1 MDADTRAIQLKE
13 LEILKQVAAICQR
26 HGLRYFGDG
35 GTCLGAVR
43 HRGFIPWDDDIDVGM
58 PRKDFD
64 RFRQIAP
71 KELPEY
77 LALQDFTDTPHMNH
91 LFMKVHD
98 TRTTFIPA
106 GLRNYPDAQTGIY
119 VDIFAYDG
127 YPGKGLRRR
136 WWRLRT
142 GVLLR
147 LNWLLRVYDR
157 KETAYDRFRG
167 GIAKVLRKVLPYN
180 WASVHMERFLRKY
193 DADREPE
200 ITLAYMGFRYCFPRK
215 CFDEAK
221 LLPFEDIQL
230 PVPADYDT
238 YLKIH
243 YGDYMTLPPES
254 ERTAIHP
261 TAYFSLE
268 RSYKER
274 WWEKAPDKKEK

>member
-43 HRGFIPWDDDIDVGM
+43 HRGFIPWDDDIDIGM

-77 LALQDFTDTPHMNH
+77 LALQDFEQVQHMHHMH
-91 LFMKVHD
+91 LKVHD
-98 TRTTFIPA
+98 TRTTFVSRTFS
-106 GLRNYPDAQTGIY
+106 GYPDAYTGVF

-127 YPGKGLRRR
+127 WPSGGLARR

-142 GVLLR
+142 AFLYR
-147 LNWLLRVYDR
+147 LNWLLRTYSRTGTLSGRAV
-157 KETAYDRFRG
+157 TAAG
-167 GIAKVLRKVLPYN
+167 AVLRKVLPYN
-180 WASVHMERFLRKY
+180 WASLRLEKLLRRRDMEQEETAVLGFGDFRWKFPTACLL
-193 DADREPE
+193 EPK
-200 ITLAYMGFRYCFPRK
+200 P
-215 CFDEAK
+215 
-221 LLPFEDIQL
+221 LPFEDMQL
-230 PVPADYDT
+230 PCPADTDT
-238 YLKIH
+238 YLRIL
-243 YGDYMTLPPES
+243 YGDYMTPPPES
-254 ERTAIHP
+254 GRTATHP
-261 TAYFSLE
+261 MAYFSLE

-274 WWEKAPDKKEK
+274 WWDSGLEK